1 MRGLTLLALFGVCL
15 GQKPARIGPDGKP
28 LLNRPDLA
36 ECMKSK
42 CLILNCSWQIL
53 RSVCVSGKS
62 HMKVGNHNY
71 FLSWREPWHKFE
83 VRWRRADLGLNTP
96 HHQTWPTSRMLIT
109 QQSHHHHCSLHLI
122 FRTGTGSMDAT
133 SAEIVVWISC
143 LSTLLE
149 SLRCLPKS

>member
-36 ECMKSK
+36 ECMKSE
-42 CLILNCSWQIL
+42 CGMDPWFSLSI
-53 RSVCVSGKS
+53 VCVSGKS

-83 VRWRRADLGLNTP
+83 VSWRRADLGLARPGGPLAGCWGDSPPPSPLTTVLFSGLGLV
-96 HHQTWPTSRMLIT
+96 QWAQFLQR
-109 QQSHHHHCSLHLI
+109 SLHGSRVFQYTRRVRDV
-122 FRTGTGSMDAT
+122 FRDH
-133 SAEIVVWISC
+133 E
-143 LSTLLE
+143 E
-149 SLRCLPKS
+149 R